1 MNCNFLKEVPF
12 VSKETL
18 NPLESAQAQ
27 VKKACDKLG
36 LESYV
41 YEILKEP
48 QRVIE
53 LSIPVNMDDGTTRVF
68 KGFRSA
74 HNNAMGPTKGGLR
87 FHPAVTRDEVK
98 ALSIWMT
105 FKCSVAGLPYGGG
118 KGGIIV
124 DPEELSERELERLSR
139 GFVDGLYRYLGEK
152 IDIPAPDVNTN
163 GEIMSWMID
172 EYCKLT
178 GEQTIGVF
186 TGKPLYFWGSEGR
199 NEATGYGVAVAARE
213 TLNKLDMD
221 MNKTTFA
228 VQGFGNVGS
237 FSVKNLLRM
246 GGKVIAVAEWS
257 KQQGNYVIYN
267 KEGLDYEDLAKYNEE
282 NNGLYGY
289 PKAEA
294 ISPEEFWALEVD
306 VIVPA
311 ALENAITKDVAETL
325 KAKVVI
331 EGANGPVTIEADEV
345 LNNKG
350 VTIVPDIF
358 ANSGGVTV
366 SYFEWVQNIY
376 GYYWNEKEVEQKE
389 DETMVKAFNAIW
401 DMKEKHNV
409 PMRDAS
415 YMYSVERVY
424 KTMKVRGWVQ

>member
-53 LSIPVNMDDGTTRVF
+53 LSIPVKMDDGTTRVF

-213 TLNKLDMD
+213 TLKKLGMD
-221 MNKTTFA
+221 MNETTFA

-237 FSVKNLLRM
+237 FSVKNLQRM
-246 GGKVIAVAEWS
+246 GGKVVAVAEWD
-257 KQQGNYVIYN
+257 KLHGNYVIYN
-267 KEGLDYEDLAKYNEE
+267 KEGLDYEDLAKYSEE
-282 NNGLYGY
+282 NRGLYDY

-294 ISPEEFWALEVD
+294 ISTEEFWSLDVD

-311 ALENAITKDVAETL
+311 ALENAITKDIAETV
-325 KAKVVI
+325 KAKVVL

-345 LNNKG
+345 LIKKG
-350 VTIVPDIF
+350 VTVVPDIF

-376 GYYWNEKEVEQKE
+376 GYYWNEKEVEEKE

-401 DMKEKHNV
+401 NMKEKHNV